1 MKANKSKPTIG
12 IINSIGSAVRVKY
25 SVKGKADHTGST
37 PMKKRKNAVDAT
49 SFIGKKVIKLGKKY
63 EKDGLGRSSQV
74 EINTLNHNGSFNQTA
89 KLAEGLIDFRIIGK
103 ATPDKLLNDF
113 DKIVKKVKEKTKTK
127 IKYKVISKGTPVI
140 TDYALNSSISEV
152 CDQNNIPHIDMPSYA
167 GQDTGYIPAKAKTM
181 IFIPSK
187 GGSHNPKESTKKEF
201 IETATRVFTDLS
213 RTLLLEKFRD
223 TKVVHN
229 MPQLNIADIRSKH
242 LLDNAI
248 NQNIFRDL

>member
-1 MKANKSKPTIG
+1 
-12 IINSIGSAVRVKY
+12 
-25 SVKGKADHTGST
+25 
-37 PMKKRKNAVDAT
+37 
-49 SFIGKKVIKLGKKY
+49 
-63 EKDGLGRSSQV
+63 
-74 EINTLNHNGSFNQTA
+74 
-89 KLAEGLIDFRIIGK
+89 
-103 ATPDKLLNDF
+103 
-113 DKIVKKVKEKTKTK
+113 
-127 IKYKVISKGTPVI
+127 
-140 TDYALNSSISEV
+140 
-152 CDQNNIPHIDMPSYA
+152 MPSYA